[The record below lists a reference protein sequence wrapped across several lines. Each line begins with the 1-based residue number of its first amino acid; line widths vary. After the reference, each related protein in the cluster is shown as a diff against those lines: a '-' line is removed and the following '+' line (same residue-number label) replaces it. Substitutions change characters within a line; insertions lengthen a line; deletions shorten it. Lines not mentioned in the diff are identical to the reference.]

1 MCTMLNTPQLTRFT
15 HSDTT
20 TSATPGFSAAD
31 PSLGSFFKDVSA
43 APQLSVAAGGAG
55 EDFAATLE
63 TWSSQ
68 LDRFE
73 SRAAEYDDLLNMM
86 GSESE
91 AETEP

>member
-1 MCTMLNTPQLTRFT
+1 M
-15 HSDTT
+15 
-20 TSATPGFSAAD
+20 
-31 PSLGSFFKDVSA
+31 
-43 APQLSVAAGGAG
+43 AGGGTG

>member
-1 MCTMLNTPQLTRFT
+1 MCTKLNTPQLTRFT

>member
-1 MCTMLNTPQLTRFT
+1 MCKKLNTPQLTRFT

>member
-1 MCTMLNTPQLTRFT
+1 MLNTPQLTRFT

-63 TWSSQ
+63 TWGSQ